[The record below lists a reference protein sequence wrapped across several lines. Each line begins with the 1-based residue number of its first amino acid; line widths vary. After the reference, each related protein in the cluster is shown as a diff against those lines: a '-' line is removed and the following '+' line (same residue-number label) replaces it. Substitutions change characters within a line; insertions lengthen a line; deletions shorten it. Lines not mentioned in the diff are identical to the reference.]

1 MMSVS
6 CRVLA
11 MLAAPLSLIAQSP
24 SASAR
29 PMGDEAPAEAP
40 KEKKLCRSLEVTG
53 SIMPKRSCHT
63 KAEWAQID
71 ATNAA
76 DARQFADR
84 PRPSIGSN

>member
-1 MMSVS
+1 MSVS
-6 CRVLA
+6 SRVLA

-29 PMGDEAPAEAP
+29 PMGDEAPAAPP
-40 KEKKLCRSLEVTG
+40 KEKKICRSEVMTG
-53 SIMPKRSCHT
+53 SIMPKSICHT

-84 PRPSIGSN
+84 PRSSIGSN

>member
-1 MMSVS
+1 VEDLMNRLAVS
-6 CRVLA
+6 ALIA
-11 MLAAPLSLIAQSP
+11 GLSLLGTAAFAEDKP
-24 SASAR
+24 
-29 PMGDEAPAEAP
+29 EAP

-53 SIMPKRSCHT
+53 SIMPKRTCHT